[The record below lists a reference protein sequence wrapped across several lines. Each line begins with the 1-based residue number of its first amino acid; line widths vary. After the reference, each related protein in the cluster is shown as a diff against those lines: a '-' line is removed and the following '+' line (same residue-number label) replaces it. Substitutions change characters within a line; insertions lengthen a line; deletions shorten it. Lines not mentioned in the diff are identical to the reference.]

1 MSNIEMAKD
10 AIRDYFAER
19 KETGLRHRSPGLGAA
34 GDMLHEGPLTWKLL
48 NIQFGLELL
57 LGPAAEA
64 LVEGQFLDRC
74 QGGYCHTTRGAS
86 EI

>member
-48 NIQFGLELL
+48 NI
-57 LGPAAEA
+57 
-64 LVEGQFLDRC
+64 
-74 QGGYCHTTRGAS
+74 
-86 EI
+86 